1 MVEPLPQLDS
11 PVFIF
16 VERLKEVV
24 HKDLVVGNLQ
34 VLQGS
39 FYFIAI

>member
-11 PVFIF
+11 PIFIF
-16 VERLKEVV
+16 VERLKEVI
-24 HKDLVVGNLQ
+24 HKHLVVGNLQ